1 MKTVF
6 KNLATIFLLV
16 LAILFNACQSEFEE
30 LPNADDQTSITA
42 NSATAT
48 LIKQASANDG
58 SFDNI
63 VDGSSCIAIQF
74 PYTVKING
82 LEITIDAIEDL
93 KLIEKIFD
101 ELDDDN
107 DILDII
113 FPINITLSDFT
124 EITINNVEDLRELAS
139 DCIEGGGDDDIEC
152 IDFVY
157 PLTFF
162 TFDVNNQQT
171 GNVVVE
177 SDRELR
183 RFFHNLE
190 DDDIVS
196 LDFPVQ
202 LELYDGQKITVENN
216 AELANALRSAKN
228 ACDEDDDD
236 DYNDDD
242 FNKERLDNYLIEC
255 PFLVREVKR
264 NNQDQT
270 DRYFEYAMNFKENG
284 EVKVFDRQGNILNG
298 TWTSRVGEE
307 RVLLTLSFEAIVDFS
322 LEWFVYEIE
331 EGKIKLFAGDGNKII
346 MKRKCDFVTNVPE
359 RLRTILKECN
369 WDIEKL
375 MVNGDPI
382 EGLEDYEFKFK
393 ADNRVSLLKDDGTE
407 SQGTWEIKLNEQ
419 NVLVMALTMDAET
432 NLNLEWPVA
441 EVYSE
446 RVVFELPGTA
456 PYQLIIERNCDE
468 AIVCTESYISDVLQ
482 NCKWKITNEDGT
494 FFQDLKIDFS
504 NKNIHVHNP
513 NNTVV
518 DEGNWDIEGTTLRW
532 NDLSMTL
539 ANYIGDWNVIECGDN
554 FFKLKRGDEIIK
566 LTKVCD

>member
-6 KNLATIFLLV
+6 KNLATSFLLV
-16 LAILFNACQSEFEE
+16 LALLFSSCQSEFEE

-42 NSATAT
+42 NSATAA
-48 LIKQASANDG
+48 LIKQASSNDG

-82 LEITIDAIEDL
+82 LEITIDSMEDL
-93 KLIEKIFD
+93 ELIEKIFD

-113 FPINITLSDFT
+113 FPINITLADFT
-124 EITINNVEDLRELAS
+124 EVTINDIEDLRELAS
-139 DCIEGGGDDDIEC
+139 DCIEGGDDDDIEC

-162 TFDVNNQQT
+162 KFDVNNQQT
-171 GNVVVE
+171 GSVVVG

-183 RFFHNLE
+183 RFFHNLG
-190 DDDIVS
+190 DDDVVS

-202 LELYDGQKITVENN
+202 LELYNGEKITVENN
-216 AELANALRSAKN
+216 AELANALRSAKD

-242 FNKERLDNYLIEC
+242 FNKERLDNYLVEC
-255 PFLVREVKR
+255 PFLVRDVKR

-284 EVKVFDRQGNILNG
+284 EVRVFDRQGNVLNG
-298 TWTSRVGEE
+298 TWTSRVGAE
-307 RVLLTLSFEAIVDFS
+307 RVLLTLSFDAIVDFS

-331 EGKIKLFAGDGNKII
+331 DGKIKLFAGDGNKII
-346 MKRKCDFVTNVPE
+346 MKRNCDFITNVPD
-359 RLRTILKECN
+359 RLRTILKECS

-382 EGLEDYEFKFK
+382 EGLEDYKFKFK
-393 ADNRVSLLKDDGTE
+393 TDNKVSLLKDDGTE
-407 SQGTWEIKLNEQ
+407 SQGTWEVKLNEQ

-432 NLNLEWPVA
+432 NLNLEWPVLGI
-441 EVYSE
+441 YTE
-446 RVVFELPGTA
+446 RIVFELPGTA
-456 PYQLIIERNCDE
+456 PYQLIIERDCDE
-468 AIVCTESYISDVLQ
+468 VVVCSEAYIADVIQ
-482 NCKWKITNEDGT
+482 DCKWKITNEDGT

-504 NKNIHVHNP
+504 NSNIHVHNP

-518 DEGNWDIEGTTLRW
+518 DEGNWELFGTTLRF

-539 ANYIGDWNVIECGDN
+539 ANYIGDWNVIECDDD
-554 FFKLKRGDEIIK
+554 FFKLKRGEEIIK
-566 LTKVCD
+566 LTKMCD